1 MRIEKSPLILMLALS
16 LIVCST
22 GIAEPVGTAFTY
34 QGRLNDL
41 GEPGD
46 GEYDFRLELYDAALE
61 GNQVGG
67 TIFRTGIP
75 VVGGYFTLEPD
86 FGDVFDGQARWLEI
100 SVRMGETEYELL
112 DPRQKVMPAPYAL
125 RALKGS
131 YTGEAPIDVDNES
144 NTIGLNAGTSAG
156 DLITWD
162 GNNWINRGLG
172 QVPLHNISNMQ
183 PYLGIYHCI
192 ALVGVFPSRN
202 SADPMVAEIM
212 LFAGNF
218 PPRGWAFCDGQLLS
232 IMSNTALFS
241 LLGTMYGGD
250 GRTTFGLPDLR
261 GRVAVH
267 PGQGPGLTWRNWGE
281 KSGSETVSR

>member
-1 MRIEKSPLILMLALS
+1 MRIEKSPLILMLALG

-46 GEYDFRLELYDAALE
+46 GEYDFRLELYDAAVE

-67 TIFRTGIP
+67 TIFLPSIP

-86 FGDVFDGQARWLEI
+86 FGDVFTGEARWLEI
-100 SVRMGETEYELL
+100 GVRIDTTEYEILE
-112 DPRQKVMPAPYAL
+112 PRQKVMPTPYAL

-131 YTGEAPIDVDNES
+131 YTGVYPVNVDNES
-144 NTIGLNAGTSAG
+144 NTIGLNAATTAG
-156 DLITWD
+156 DLMTWD
-162 GNNWINRGLG
+162 GNNWIAKAPETQHFSL
-172 QVPLHNISNMQ
+172 SNMQ
-183 PYLGIYHCI
+183 PYLGVYHCI
-192 ALVGVFPSRN
+192 ALQGLFPSRN
-202 SADPMVAEIM
+202 GSEPFVAEIM

-218 PPRGWAFCDGQLLS
+218 APRGWALCDGQLLA
-232 IMSNTALFS
+232 IAQNQALFS
-241 LLGTMYGGD
+241 LVGTVYGGD
-250 GRTTFGLPDLR
+250 GRTTLALPDLR
-261 GRVAVH
+261 GRVALH
-267 PGQGPGLTWRNWGE
+267 PGQGPGLTSRRLGE